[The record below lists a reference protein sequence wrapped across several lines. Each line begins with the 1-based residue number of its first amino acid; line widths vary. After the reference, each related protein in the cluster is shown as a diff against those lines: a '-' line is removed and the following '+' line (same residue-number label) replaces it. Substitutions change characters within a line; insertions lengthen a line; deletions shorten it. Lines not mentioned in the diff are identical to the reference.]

1 MADRSRD
8 EAARYWFWSS
18 PERNR
23 LEGAIT
29 QLRIQLGQ
37 TSEVARRGD
46 WWTNANAHLA
56 QASIYLGARN
66 YHQGWI
72 SLQAAQR
79 EMLLDPD
86 DPDALQR
93 AAIQLRCDLERVSG
107 RRARA
112 ITDLI
117 CDAKGELRTDIYSD
131 PLRSRVI
138 DALAV
143 RDDQHETDY
152 FKIML
157 RRRHLFLLFVLLLL
171 GIGTC
176 LALSAVGALPAP
188 FDRFGLMV
196 GVVLFG
202 VLGAALSV
210 ARGLLVADISAKIPA
225 QQIGAFMIW
234 MRPAIG
240 AAAALIAFV
249 LLNAKVFKMFDWD
262 HESPTIIYTVAIVAG
277 FSERFIVGAIER
289 IADGDESD
297 SGKKKANKQKDKDDR
312 SKKGKEAEQSA

>member
-1 MADRSRD
+1 MADGSPD

-29 QLRIQLGQ
+29 QFRIQLEQ
-37 TSEVARRGD
+37 TSEDSRKGS
-46 WWTNANAHLA
+46 WWSNANIHLA
-56 QASIYLGARN
+56 QASLYLAARN

-72 SLQAAQR
+72 SLHAAQR
-79 EMLLDPD
+79 EAVLDPD
-86 DPDALQR
+86 DLDALQR

-107 RRARA
+107 RRAKT

-117 CDAKGELRTDIYSD
+117 CDAKGELRTDIYSG

-138 DALAV
+138 DALAL
-143 RDDQHETDY
+143 RDDQYQTDY

-157 RRRHLFLLFVLLLL
+157 RRRHLFLLFVLLVL
-171 GIGTC
+171 GIGIC
-176 LALSAVGALPAP
+176 LALSAAGALPAP
-188 FDRFGLMV
+188 FDRFGLMI

-210 ARGLLVADISAKIPA
+210 ARGLLVTDISAKIPA

-249 LLNAKVFKMFDWD
+249 LLNAKVFKIFDWD
-262 HESPTIIYTVAIVAG
+262 HESPTIIFTVAIVAG

-289 IADGDESD
+289 IADDVEGE
-297 SGKKKANKQKDKDDR
+297 KKKASKKDKDDR
-312 SKKGKEAEQSA
+312 GRKGQQEQSA